1 VRDPATQAE
10 AVKIMAAKVGVKP
23 EEYAAAMPGTFFL
36 SLADAKKRFVKG
48 DGLDSLYGSTKT
60 ADDFNVA
67 NKVYAA
73 PQPVDEYI
81 EPSLINGL

>member
-1 VRDPATQAE
+1 VRDPATQAD

-23 EEYAAAMPGTFFL
+23 EEYQAAMPGTYFL
-36 SLADAKKRFVKG
+36 SLDEAKKRFVKG
-48 DGLDSLYGSTKT
+48 AGLDSLYGSTKI

-73 PQPVDEYI
+73 AQPVDEYI
-81 EPSLINGL
+81 DPELINGL